1 MDDRSTRIRPY
12 EPRDREA
19 VRAICLETAYGGG
32 GDGVIDPGLLVDLM
46 TRAYTDFAAGA
57 LWVAERE
64 AQVVG
69 YLAGGFEEEELRR
82 VQVRRVVPAAVA
94 RSFVRG
100 LLWRRELWRL
110 LGDLPGW
117 LAEARRSESPDEE
130 GYPGHLHINLRAEAR
145 GAALGSCMVE
155 RFLGQ
160 ARERGLPGVRAVVYE
175 TNAPARRFFE
185 RLGFRVLG
193 RQPAFKPPPPEGGRE
208 WKMVYGRAL

>member
-1 MDDRSTRIRPY
+1 MSDPPRIRLY

-19 VRAICLETAYGGG
+19 VRAICRETAYGGG
-32 GDGVIDPGLLVDLM
+32 EEGMIDPALLVDLM

-64 AQVVG
+64 ARVLG
-69 YLAGGFEEEELRR
+69 YLAGGFDEERLHRI
-82 VQVRRVVPAAVA
+82 QARRVVPSAVA
-94 RSFVRG
+94 LALGRG

-110 LGDLPGW
+110 LGDLPGY
-117 LAEARRSESPDEE
+117 LKEARRSESPDEE
-130 GYPGHLHINLRAEAR
+130 GYPGHLHINLSREAR
-145 GAALGSCMVE
+145 GASLGSRMVE

-185 RLGFRVLG
+185 RLGFRPLG
-193 RQPAFKPPPPEGGRE
+193 RQPAFKPPPPDGGRE
-208 WKMVYGRAL
+208 WKIVYGREL

>member
-1 MDDRSTRIRPY
+1 VDDPRIRPY

-32 GDGVIDPGLLVDLM
+32 GEGVIDPGLLVDLM

-64 AQVVG
+64 ARVVG
-69 YLAGGFEEEELRR
+69 YLAGGFDEERLRR
-82 VQVRRVVPAAVA
+82 TQVRRVVPAAVG
-94 RSFVRG
+94 RSLARG

-110 LGDLPGW
+110 LGDLPGY
-117 LAEARRSESPDEE
+117 LSEARRSESPDEE

-145 GAALGSCMVE
+145 GAALGSRMVE
-155 RFLGQ
+155 RFLKE

-175 TNAPARRFFE
+175 TNASARRFFE
-185 RLGFRVLG
+185 RLGFHSLG
-193 RQPAFKPPPPEGGRE
+193 RQPAFKPPPPDGGRE
-208 WKMVYGRAL
+208 WKVVYGRTL